1 MGVLTPILGCVTRAA
16 THGWESPRGVP
27 AACEG
32 TGSLTKLE
40 KSWSLMSRF
49 TFWNWSKSPLPFSVH
64 RSHMLTAA
72 SAFMQADS
80 CTRDMQSAQPR
91 MPPRGTG
98 LPGQAHAPRAAQTP
112 RGQPPG
118 RAEGRSIAKWHC
130 RYAPCRQ
137 EGQHVA
143 SHHTQTHPDVLQV
156 E

>member
-98 LPGQAHAPRAAQTP
+98 LLGQPRPPGANPQAGLRAEALPSGTAGMHHAGRRGSTWPHITP
-112 RGQPPG
+112 RLT
-118 RAEGRSIAKWHC
+118 RTCC
-130 RYAPCRQ
+130 R
-137 EGQHVA
+137 
-143 SHHTQTHPDVLQV
+143 
-156 E
+156 